1 MGLTSI
7 EAIDEF
13 VAHNRRNYQQYQRGL
28 NAVPGVSLLSYDADS
43 VVNYQYIVAEID
55 ETCPIS
61 RDNLVK
67 LLWAENVLARRYF
80 YPGAHRMEPYRSYFP
95 NAGVLLPQTENVC
108 KRVLILP
115 TGQSVTPEDVST
127 VCDLIRFAVSRG
139 GEIADRLQKPS
150 KRAAALSVQ

>member
-1 MGLTSI
+1 
-7 EAIDEF
+7 
-13 VAHNRRNYQQYQRGL
+13 
-28 NAVPGVSLLSYDADS
+28 
-43 VVNYQYIVAEID
+43 
-55 ETCPIS
+55 
-61 RDNLVK
+61 
-67 LLWAENVLARRYF
+67 
-80 YPGAHRMEPYRSYFP
+80 MEPYRSYFP

-115 TGQSVTPEDVST
+115 TGQSVSPEDVSA